1 MLPKVLSVQEVDRM
15 LRSLANIKHICL
27 LACIY
32 GHGLRLEEVRNV
44 KMDDINWDRNQ
55 IFVDKGKGKK
65 ERYVNLSQ
73 QFKEILQV
81 YVHQFKPIHY
91 LFEGQ
96 DIINQYSGRSIQNV
110 VKKATSIAGIT
121 QKVSPHTLRHC
132 FAIHLLDAGTQLPYI
147 KELLGHKDIKTT
159 MIYTHITT
167 SSIEKVVSP
176 LDKLRIF
183 GNENLEKT
191 QL

>member
-1 MLPKVLSVQEVDRM
+1 MED
-15 LRSLANIKHICL
+15 IK
-27 LACIY
+27 
-32 GHGLRLEEVRNV
+32 
-44 KMDDINWDRNQ
+44 WDRNQ
-55 IFVDKGKGKK
+55 IFIAKGKGKK
-65 ERYVNLSQ
+65 DRYVNLSQ
-73 QFKEILQV
+73 DFKNILAV
-81 YVHQFKPIHY
+81 YVHEYNPSHY

-96 DIINQYSGRSIQNV
+96 DKINQYSGRSIQNV

-132 FAIHLLDAGTQLPYI
+132 FATHLLDAGTQLPYI

-176 LDKLRIF
+176 LDNLKIF
-183 GNENLEKT
+183 GKENLEKP
-191 QL
+191 QP